1 MLNSPAFI
9 RLRRRFAET
18 GLISARQER
27 LPPSSRVAGLWW
39 ARNAKVYEKTQKPDS
54 NVLTAPR
61 LLQLLA
67 FRLQPWL
74 RQAFVSTVLPLL
86 QTNSGRPKR
95 LFSARTFRATRC
107 KARSARTTNAGV
119 AWCFPFLAWLPFLFI
134 RQSTVAHIQ
143 YHG

>member
-107 KARSARTTNAGV
+107 KDVYKRQFPYLSSCRCFAPRVRPPAISTSAPPDRPA
-119 AWCFPFLAWLPFLFI
+119 P
-134 RQSTVAHIQ
+134 
-143 YHG
+143 

>member
-1 MLNSPAFI
+1 ML
-9 RLRRRFAET
+9 
-18 GLISARQER
+18 
-27 LPPSSRVAGLWW
+27 
-39 ARNAKVYEKTQKPDS
+39 NAKVYEKTQKPDS
-54 NVLTAPR
+54 NVLTSPG

-119 AWCFPFLAWLPFLFI
+119 AWRFPFLAWLPFLFI